1 MIVDLNEEEIVI
13 LLEITGTDLGTGMAE
28 TENRGEALA
37 TAKTKLKEALY
48 TAYAAN
54 ESDGTGFKS

>member
-1 MIVDLNEEEIVI
+1 MIVDFNEEEIAI

-28 TENRGEALA
+28 TEGRSEALA

-48 TAYAAN
+48 AAYES
-54 ESDGTGFKS
+54 ESDATGFKT